1 MGIDIGASVIV
12 GKPYK
17 DFDIPG
23 DSDRLDFFEELGLEC
38 LSPCFDADVEYCV
51 FGVKVLNV
59 DYTYKRVPYDI
70 TRLINEA
77 NKEFR
82 SLTGMDGE
90 VYFGPDV
97 W

>member
-1 MGIDIGASVIV
+1 MSSKEIINKSKSKVKFMIRAW
-12 GKPYK
+12 
-17 DFDIPG
+17 
-23 DSDRLDFFEELGLEC
+23 RDFFEELGLEC